1 MRSTTS
7 SNAIKT
13 IVRDNFKK
21 FWTVPAFGLF
31 WLLIWGLVPVMLL
44 SSADDIIEITHFTYN
59 VNIGYPIF
67 VLLMPIVCGLTV
79 FSYLQNP
86 SASNHMHSLPLS
98 RSKLFWANVLSGLLM
113 IAAPIIA
120 NGIIMS
126 IYAACTGNPM
136 FFKWMIVTFI
146 CSAAVFAITA
156 FAAMISGNTLM
167 HLFNACFFNGVLA
180 LILIVFIILC
190 DTMLTGYETSDGLMM
205 FTRYSNAFT
214 ASIGRGSRLLIC
226 IVYLAVTAVALLV
239 AWAIY
244 KKRPIERT
252 GESLIFSWTRG
263 LLFLICVFSGA
274 LLIGLF
280 IATIMSGDSIARL
293 DHIMIIGMLIGGVA
307 TFVIGS
313 ILIDRSSKIFTKQNL
328 LPAAIALALAFVV
341 SGAVNA
347 DVLGYSKYVPEVK
360 DVKSVCV
367 DVQNTALLSAY
378 DDEGNSATY
387 FPGYAD
393 YYENVAEV
401 KAINGLYPCFSSEE
415 SIGAIIDLQES
426 MIDQKTEDME
436 CTESIRF
443 IYELNNGK
451 TVKRAFDLYE
461 PLEGVNNG
469 TLSKIDPEIREAV
482 SRLYDSKE
490 FKTIYS
496 LNNLKRD
503 YFEEGAVTYCID
515 PYGDD
520 SDYHDSDYLAI
531 STKDAIGLKAAME
544 KDFQKL
550 NYDKAMNYSG
560 VIEITRKTDPN
571 AEMDDDDAYIDTIVL
586 SIPKDAKNTRAWL
599 KDHNFKVK

>member
-7 SNAIKT
+7 SNDIKT
-13 IVRDNFKK
+13 IVRDNFKR

-31 WLLIWGLVPVMLL
+31 WLLIWGLVPVLLL
-44 SSADDIIEITHFTYN
+44 SSADDIVEFSGFTYN

-98 RSKLFWANVLSGLLM
+98 RSKLFQANVLSGLLM

-146 CSAAVFAITA
+146 CSAAIFAITA

-180 LILIVFIILC
+180 LILVVIVNLC
-190 DTMLTGYETSDGLMM
+190 ETMLTGYETPDGLMT
-205 FTRYSNAFT
+205 FILYSNAFT
-214 ASIGRGSRLLIC
+214 ASIGEESRLLIC
-226 IVYLAVTAVALLV
+226 IVYLAVAVLALLI

-244 KKRPIERT
+244 KRRPIERT
-252 GESLIFSWTRG
+252 GESLIFPWTRA
-263 LLFLICVFSGA
+263 LLFLICVFSGV

-280 IATIMSGDSIARL
+280 TVTILSSDPVARL
-293 DHIMIIGMLIGGVA
+293 DHNMIIGMLIGGVA

-313 ILIDRSSKIFTKQNL
+313 ILIDRSAKIFTKQNL

-347 DVLGYSKYVPEVK
+347 DVLGYSKFVPEVK

-367 DVQNTALLSAY
+367 DVQDTALLSAY
-378 DDEGNSATY
+378 DDEGNSATF
-387 FPGYAD
+387 FPGYAGFYQD
-393 YYENVAEV
+393 VAEV
-401 KAINGLYPCFSSEE
+401 KQIGAVAYPCFGSEE
-415 SIGAIIDLQES
+415 SVGAIIDLQES
-426 MIDQKTEDME
+426 MIDQKTEEEDME

-469 TLSKIDPEIREAV
+469 TLRKIDPEILEAV

-496 LNNLKRD
+496 LNNLKPD
-503 YFEEGAVTYCID
+503 YFEEGAVTYYAD
-515 PYGDD
+515 LSGDD
-520 SDYHDSDYLAI
+520 NDYYAI
-531 STKDAIGLKAAME
+531 SSKDAIELKAAME

-550 NYDKAMNYSG
+550 TYDKAMHYGGDVNIS
-560 VIEITRKTDPN
+560 RKVDPN
-571 AEMDDDDAYIDTIVL
+571 MEDMDTEKSLTEVL
-586 SIPKDAKNTRAWL
+586 DLTIPKDAKNTRAWL

>member
-7 SNAIKT
+7 SNDIKT
-13 IVRDNFKK
+13 IVRDNFKR

-44 SSADDIIEITHFTYN
+44 SSADDIVEFSDFTYN

-67 VLLMPIVCGLTV
+67 VMLMPIVCGLTV

-126 IYAACTGNPM
+126 IYAVCTGNPM

-146 CSAAVFAITA
+146 CSAAIFAITA

-167 HLFNACFFNGVLA
+167 HLFNACFFNGALA
-180 LILIVFIILC
+180 LILVVIVNLC
-190 DTMLTGYETSDGLMM
+190 ETMLMGYETPDGLMT
-205 FTRYSNAFT
+205 FILYSNAFT
-214 ASIGRGSRLLIC
+214 ASIGESSRLLIS
-226 IVYLAVTAVALLV
+226 IVYLVVTVAALLV
-239 AWAIY
+239 AWTIY
-244 KKRPIERT
+244 KRRPIERT
-252 GESLIFSWTRG
+252 GESLVFSWTRA

-280 IATIMSGDSIARL
+280 TVTILSNDSIYRL
-293 DHIMIIGMLIGGVA
+293 DHNMVIGMLIGGVA

-313 ILIDRSSKIFTKQNL
+313 ILIDRSAKIFTKQNL
-328 LPAAIALALAFVV
+328 LPAAIALALAFAV
-341 SGAVNA
+341 SGGASA
-347 DVLGYSKYVPEVK
+347 DVFGYSKYIPQVK

-367 DVQNTALLSAY
+367 DVQNSSLFVASNDKDNTASF
-378 DDEGNSATY
+378 

-393 YYENVAEV
+393 YYKNVAEV
-401 KAINGLYPCFSSEE
+401 KEINDTLYPCFSSEE
-415 SIGAIIDLQES
+415 SIEAIIGLQES
-426 MIDQKTEDME
+426 LLGQKTEDM
-436 CTESIRF
+436 TYIDSVRF
-443 IYELNNGK
+443 VYELKNGK
-451 TVKRAFDLYE
+451 TVRRSYDIYVPIDGEEDADA
-461 PLEGVNNG
+461 
-469 TLSKIDPEIREAV
+469 IDPKIRKAAGE
-482 SRLYDSKE
+482 LYDSKE

-496 LNNLKRD
+496 LNNLKPD
-503 YFEEGAVTYCID
+503 YFEKGAVTYCID
-515 PYGDD
+515 PYGE
-520 SDYHDSDYLAI
+520 DSDYLAI
-531 STKDAIGLKAAME
+531 STKDAIELKAAME

-560 VIEITRKTDPN
+560 VIDATRKTDPN
-571 AEMDDDDAYIDTIVL
+571 ADVDDDDAFTDMIEF
-586 SIPKDAKNTRAWL
+586 SIPKEAKNTRTWL